1 MRVFEIY
8 GKYRN
13 KKLLRLNVKIDA
25 LKKQK
30 DEYIEQLQ
38 QTCVHENVVECE
50 YRTFAS
56 GGSSLPPKLMCLNC
70 GLEADGWHW
79 DKKG

>member
-30 DEYIEQLQ
+30 DEYKFKQL
-38 QTCVHENVVECE
+38 NN
-50 YRTFAS
+50 TFLINLKS
-56 GGSSLPPKLMCLNC
+56 DLPL
-70 GLEADGWHW
+70 AYF
-79 DKKG
+79 